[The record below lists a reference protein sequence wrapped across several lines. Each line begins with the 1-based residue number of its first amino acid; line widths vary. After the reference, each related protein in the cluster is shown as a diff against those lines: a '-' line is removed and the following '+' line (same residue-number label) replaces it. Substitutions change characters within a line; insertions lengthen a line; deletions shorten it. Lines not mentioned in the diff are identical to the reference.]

1 MTTNLGTIDCIPHA
15 ALGASLLYLA
25 FAIGMKTFTAPL
37 LKYGVA
43 IVGLVKFAMS
53 TLRIY
58 PIYSI
63 LNLKT
68 CNDC

>member
-1 MTTNLGTIDCIPHA
+1 MTTNLGTIDCILHA

-43 IVGLVKFAMS
+43 IVGLVKLAMS

>member
-1 MTTNLGTIDCIPHA
+1 MTTNLGTIDCILHA

-43 IVGLVKFAMS
+43 IVGLVKFAIS

>member
-1 MTTNLGTIDCIPHA
+1 MTTNLGTIDCIFHA